1 MADNLEITPGS
12 GVAETRTHAT
22 GIVHTQIVKLALGAT
37 NAVETIVAPGQ
48 QTSANSIPVV
58 LPSDTLEDCDFM
70 VAIDLA
76 SASITGSFA
85 AIGTYDAGCRIIK
98 LVNTTSV
105 TLRFAIGQNT
115 NINVRVFPYS
125 KETVDLHPSGLR
137 SAATVYVAYDTV
149 SPGSGNGVASIE
161 AYK

>member
-1 MADNLEITPGS
+1 MNNLDITPGS
-12 GVAETRTHAT
+12 GAAQTRTHED
-22 GIVHTQIVKLALGAT
+22 GGVHTQIVKIALGLTEAD
-37 NAVETIVAPGQ
+37 ETIIEAGQ

-70 VAIDLA
+70 TAIDLA
-76 SASITGSFA
+76 SASITGSFV
-85 AIGTYDAGCRIIK
+85 AIGTFDAGCKIIK

-105 TLRFAIGQNT
+105 ILRFAIGQNT
-115 NINVRVFPYS
+115 NINVRLFPYS

-137 SAATVYVAYDTV
+137 TAATVYVQYDTV